1 MNEGVE
7 MKKII
12 ALILIFSLLVLSG
25 NLISTER
32 RGTELLVQKK
42 YGKWVRGEL
51 IAVKE
56 NSLLLLSISGADVSI
71 YIKDVNAIKI
81 MRKSKT
87 ILGVGLGL
95 LIGISIGALG
105 TIIGWEIW
113 AWAPHDTKTKYR
125 IMARVGVVSGLVGAV
140 VGGNI
145 AHNSRPETIQIEGK
159 SQEEIEKI
167 FKKLRSKARI
177 PDY

>member
-1 MNEGVE
+1 MRKFVS
-7 MKKII
+7 
-12 ALILIFSLLVLSG
+12 LFLIFSLLALSG
-25 NLISTER
+25 TLMAKEK
-32 RGTELLVQKK
+32 RGAELMVQKK
-42 YGKWVRGEL
+42 YGQWVRGEL

-56 NSLLLLSISGADVSI
+56 NSLLLLSISGADVSV

-159 SQEEIEKI
+159 SPEEIKEVLE
-167 FKKLRSKARI
+167 KLRQKARI
-177 PDY
+177 TNYQ